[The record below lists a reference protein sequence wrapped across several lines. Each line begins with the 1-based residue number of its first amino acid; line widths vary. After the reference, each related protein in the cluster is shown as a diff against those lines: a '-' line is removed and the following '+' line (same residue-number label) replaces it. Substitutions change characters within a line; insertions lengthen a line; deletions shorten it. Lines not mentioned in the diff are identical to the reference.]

1 MFNIQKR
8 DEYHVVCIAKDE
20 SAYLHEWI
28 FHHLHFG
35 FDKLY
40 IYLNRIT
47 DDSVALLEKIS
58 KKYPGVIFETIDW
71 VDWCQPQVKKSI
83 QNIVYSYHFS
93 KVRRFPNSVYTLFID
108 VDEYW
113 TPIDFSST
121 IKAEHEAIGKP
132 AMASYE
138 WLLESGK
145 KQKFSPLESPLSYRY
160 CSLVKSLYKNDLTP
174 NLFSVHK
181 MLVQGGYQGVMAD
194 GNAYV
199 AHDIRKQGRVREDHA
214 NVKRSFVIHRVM
226 KSEEEYLS
234 SLVRSTASSYASIKL
249 NRHGFYA
256 AKASDARLVFPDKSI
271 ARYKKG
277 LDDFI
282 NECGVRD
289 MLSLARATH
298 QARIGKLLI
307 EVYKMGSE
315 FDAKINSVF
324 RNVNNKSIRLLL
336 KYRREKDQKAKSRD
350 SMLFE
355 YLRDIAVSIEK
366 VDMVSAHFFMTE
378 AAKLNPNGPFIKNK
392 LSRYAASL
400 SS

>member
-1 MFNIQKR
+1 MFKVQNR
-8 DEYHVVCIAKDE
+8 DEYHAVCIAKDE

-47 DDSVALLEKIS
+47 DDSVTLLKKIS
-58 KKYPGVIFETIDW
+58 KKYPNVIFETIDW
-71 VDWCQPQVKKSI
+71 VDWCQPQIKKSI

-93 KVRRFPNSVYTLFID
+93 KARRFPNNIYTLFID

-113 TPIDFSST
+113 TPIDFTST
-121 IKAEHEAIGKP
+121 IKSEHEAIGKP
-132 AMASYE
+132 DMVSYE

-145 KQKFSPLESPLSYRY
+145 KQKFSLLDSPLSYRY

-194 GNAYV
+194 GHDYV
-199 AHDIRKQGRVREDHA
+199 AHDIRKQGRVREDYA
-214 NVKRSFVIHRVM
+214 GVKRSFVIHRVM

-256 AKASDARLVFPDKSI
+256 VKQSDESLIFPDNSVAK
-271 ARYKKG
+271 YKKG
-277 LDDFI
+277 MSNFI
-282 NECGVRD
+282 DECGIKD
-289 MLSLARATH
+289 MLLLARERH
-298 QARIGKLLI
+298 QARLGKLLM
-307 EVYKMGSE
+307 EVYKMSPE
-315 FDAKINSVF
+315 FDAQIKSVF
-324 RNVNNKSIRLLL
+324 RNVNNKAIRLLL
-336 KYRREKDQKAKSRD
+336 KYRREKDQKARNREA
-350 SMLFE
+350 MLFE

-366 VDMVSAHFFMTE
+366 VDMESAHFFMTE

-392 LSRYAASL
+392 LSRYSASL